1 MPRDVLGHCR
11 DCGAGPEDPCMC
23 DITVALD
30 LARAL
35 AGLVC
40 EECTGDGFCNGCRGD
55 GRVLVRA
62 LGSSATCADCG
73 GSGNCPECDG
83 TGRIGAQ
90 A

>member
-1 MPRDVLGHCR
+1 MPRDVLGSCR
-11 DCGAGPEDPCMC
+11 ACGAGPEDPCMC
-23 DITVALD
+23 DAMIVAP
-30 LARAL
+30 AI
-35 AGLVC
+35 C

-62 LGSSATCADCG
+62 LGSSATCPDCG
-73 GSGNCPECDG
+73 GSGSCPECDG